1 MRVAISGS
9 HSLGKSTFV
18 KDFLNTHL
26 DYAFEE
32 EPYRALMHQHD
43 IKFAEDQTQR
53 HIMLQLDFV
62 KDGKTGFKYKT
73 IAVGF
78 KSEGGPS
85 RRLFS
90 YD

>member
-43 IKFAEDQTQR
+43 MKW
-53 HIMLQLDFV
+53 
-62 KDGKTGFKYKT
+62 
-73 IAVGF
+73 
-78 KSEGGPS
+78 SN
-85 RRLFS
+85 
-90 YD
+90 